1 MNQETPTVSGADA
14 AGTEI
19 PNGAGVHS
27 EIGPVRVLGV
37 TYTHYRLGDEG
48 DLYVTEEGA
57 PFTDCLFPENHWLD
71 KKWFRSNSQ
80 RLVGTSNVYRVT
92 TKPVDG
98 RQREIVLKWN
108 RMGQEIP
115 GDEFVD
121 AEFNSP
127 FEEFSLVSDLKE
139 AQKQA
144 GSKVILQRPLAIYVP
159 PTRMELWRTGRK
171 AYRMEN
177 VIDKH
182 VEIELDMERLYA
194 VIYEW
199 IKGVDADEAHTS
211 GLITETE
218 MVSLTREV
226 HEHIQ
231 SQGFDVLDRKPH
243 HVILRPLK
251 QGGVLRDKAGDARHA
266 LVDFE
271 LLRFTAQR
279 ETEVLQGKRS
289 NYLRRQR
296 DRFLIE
302 TPKVLPSHLHYMNIL
317 GVGYIYGR
325 TESTNGALWVVG
337 KDPDLFD
344 YFLPERWEKSPRT
357 RLSSVHEVF
366 YTRTKDN
373 INLTWKVSK
382 VGILPNADPIQEGER
397 AILDFGYNSPFE
409 EFALAVKLSRAGI
422 PTIYPRAIYMTGSR
436 TQISDYLFDARR
448 FETHE
453 NVLTQDDEPVLKSDR
468 DYITI
473 WGYWNGPDEKLAA
486 RDEDHLEGV
495 NALRAWREGLISE
508 PEYVR
513 LMERIRESLRAVQV
527 VDLNLRGTH
536 ILLSRRTGTGKLVL
550 DSDGYPEFRICTFE
564 LLSGPL
570 NAAGVAEAPPHV
582 D

>member
-1 MNQETPTVSGADA
+1 MSRETPTVSAADA

-19 PNGAGVHS
+19 PDGAGVHS

-71 KKWFRSNSQ
+71 KKWFRRNSQ

-144 GSKVILQRPLAIYVP
+144 GSRVILQRPLAIYVP

-171 AYRMEN
+171 AYMMQN
-177 VIDKH
+177 MIDKH

-199 IKGVDADEAHTS
+199 IKGVDADEARAS
-211 GLITETE
+211 GLIPEAET
-218 MVSLTREV
+218 VQITRQV
-226 HEHIQ
+226 HERIRD
-231 SQGFDVLDRKPH
+231 QGFDVLDRKPH

-251 QGGVLRDKAGDARHA
+251 DGGVLRDKSGELRHA

-271 LLRFTAQR
+271 LLRRTTQH
-279 ETEVLQGKRS
+279 ETEVRQEKRS
-289 NYLRRQR
+289 DYLRKQR

-302 TPKVLPSHLHYMNIL
+302 TPKLLPSHLHYMNIL

-325 TESTNGALWVVG
+325 TQSTDGELWVVG

-344 YFLPERWEKSPRT
+344 YFLPERWETSPRT
-357 RLSSVHEVF
+357 RLSSLHETF
-366 YTRTKDN
+366 YTCTKDN
-373 INLTWKVSK
+373 VHLTWKVSR
-382 VGILPNADPIQEGER
+382 VGLVPNMDPYREEEH
-397 AILDFGYNSPFE
+397 AILDLGYNSPFE
-409 EFALAVKLSRAGI
+409 EFALAIRLSESGI
-422 PTIYPRAIYMTGSR
+422 PATYPRAIYKTGLR
-436 TQISDYLFDARR
+436 THITELLFDGRR
-448 FETHE
+448 FDSHRNLRTP
-453 NVLTQDDEPVLKSDR
+453 DGEPVLSRDY

-473 WGYWNGPDEKLAA
+473 WGYWSGPSEKVAGFDP
-486 RDEDHLEGV
+486 RDYEGV
-495 NALRAWREGLISE
+495 NALRALREGLIAK
-508 PEYVR
+508 PVYLD
-513 LMERIRESLRAVQV
+513 LMERIRLKLSAIQV
-527 VDLNLRGTH
+527 VDLNLRGSH
-536 ILLSRRTGTGKLVL
+536 ILLSRRVDTKELVL
-550 DSDGYPEFRICTFE
+550 DDDGQPEFRICTFQ
-564 LLSGPL
+564 LLSTTNGWSDPAGPL
-570 NAAGVAEAPPHV
+570 QPS
-582 D
+582 